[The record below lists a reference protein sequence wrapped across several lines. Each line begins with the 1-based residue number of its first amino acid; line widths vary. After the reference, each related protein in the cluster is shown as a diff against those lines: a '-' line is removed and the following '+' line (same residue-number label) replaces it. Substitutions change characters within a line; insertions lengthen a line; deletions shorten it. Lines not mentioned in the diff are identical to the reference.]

1 MVVTFNFKKEV
12 IKYTQVDK
20 ILHEQYDIV
29 PFDIFNTLQVVC
41 FFCCFFIN
49 TLIDRADC
57 WASFVAEDAYSLAV
71 TAPVPKFKNGKS

>member
-1 MVVTFNFKKEV
+1 MNNM
-12 IKYTQVDK
+12 
-20 ILHEQYDIV
+20 ILFPLTYLIHCK
-29 PFDIFNTLQVVC
+29 LSG